1 MLDEDASRT
10 FIRPSSAKFQAKTEA
25 VEMLAVKQ
33 FSSAMYPSS
42 AKPDT

>member
-10 FIRPSSAKFQAKTEA
+10 FIRPSNAKFQAKTEV
-25 VEMLAVKQ
+25 VEMFAVKQ
-33 FSSAMYPSS
+33 FSSVMCQSS

>member
-10 FIRPSSAKFQAKTEA
+10 FIRSSSAKFQAKTEVA
-25 VEMLAVKQ
+25 EMLAVQQ
-33 FSSAMYPSS
+33 FFSVMCPSS